1 MSNST
6 DKFTVEK
13 SYIPAWGKNWVV
25 IKFANGSTWI
35 PSFEDLYRIITS
47 ICECEDEKYPP
58 PEQQGRWYVLN
69 FLIEAIKGKSFEE
82 LAKKYKLPI
91 RNGNQI
97 IDTNGAKVEDK
108 WQIDE

>member
-1 MSNST
+1 M
-6 DKFTVEK
+6 K
-13 SYIPAWGKNWVV
+13 IG
-25 IKFANGSTWI
+25 
-35 PSFEDLYRIITS
+35 
-47 ICECEDEKYPP
+47 
-58 PEQQGRWYVLN
+58 
-69 FLIEAIKGKSFEE
+69 IEEIKGKSFEE